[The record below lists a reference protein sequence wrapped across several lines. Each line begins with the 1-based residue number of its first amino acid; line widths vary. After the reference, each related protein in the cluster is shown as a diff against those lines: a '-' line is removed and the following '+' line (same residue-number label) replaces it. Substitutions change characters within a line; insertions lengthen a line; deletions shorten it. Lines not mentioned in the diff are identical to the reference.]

1 MANWKTQSRRTIFN
15 VLAYSDA
22 NMVSPVRLVELL
34 ANANPFPSDRLG
46 AVATYRHEVK
56 AQLEKRK
63 ARAMT

>member
-1 MANWKTQSRRTIFN
+1 MPNWKTKSRRTIFN
-15 VLAYSDA
+15 VLEFVEANKVGDA
-22 NMVSPVRLVELL
+22 QAVELL

-63 ARAMT
+63 ARATT